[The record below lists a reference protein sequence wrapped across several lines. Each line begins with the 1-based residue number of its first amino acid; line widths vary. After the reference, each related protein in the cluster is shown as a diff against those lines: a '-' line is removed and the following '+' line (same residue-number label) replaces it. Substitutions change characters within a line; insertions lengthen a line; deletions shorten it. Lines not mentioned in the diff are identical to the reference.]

1 MDNFNKAKKL
11 AKEKNKNSCEVIES
25 KTILVEESKNL
36 ETDTKDMSRL
46 ITSLIEELE
55 AINFYEQRS
64 IASEDESIINLMI
77 HNRDEE
83 IEHACM
89 ALEWLR
95 RNMPVWDEALRKYLF
110 TNLPVTE
117 IEAAGEAES
126 SGGSLGIG
134 SLKKNN

>member
-36 ETDTKDMSRL
+36 EADTKDMSRL

-55 AINFYEQRS
+55 AVNFYEQRS

-83 IEHACM
+83 IEHAAM
-89 ALEWLR
+89 IIEEIR
-95 RNMPVWDEALRKYLF
+95 KRNEVWNK
-110 TNLPVTE
+110 
-117 IEAAGEAES
+117 
-126 SGGSLGIG
+126 
-134 SLKKNN
+134 SLKEFLFKDNSEVVEVEEEKTFTD

>member
-83 IEHACM
+83 IEHAAM
-89 ALEWLR
+89 IIEEIR
-95 RNMPVWDEALRKYLF
+95 KRNEVWNK
-110 TNLPVTE
+110 
-117 IEAAGEAES
+117 
-126 SGGSLGIG
+126 
-134 SLKKNN
+134 SLKEFLFKDNSEVVEVEEEKTFTD

>member
-36 ETDTKDMSRL
+36 NVETEDMSRL
-46 ITSLIEELE
+46 ISSLIEELE
-55 AINFYEQRS
+55 AVNFYEQRS

-83 IEHACM
+83 IEHATM
-89 ALEWLR
+89 IIEEIR
-95 RNMPVWDEALRKYLF
+95 KRNEVWNK
-110 TNLPVTE
+110 
-117 IEAAGEAES
+117 
-126 SGGSLGIG
+126 
-134 SLKKNN
+134 SLKEFLFKDNSEVVEVEEEKTFTE

>member
-1 MDNFNKAKKL
+1 LDNFNKAKKL

-36 ETDTKDMSRL
+36 EADTKDMSRL

-55 AINFYEQRS
+55 AVNFYEQRS

-83 IEHACM
+83 IEHAAM
-89 ALEWLR
+89 IIEEIR
-95 RNMPVWDEALRKYLF
+95 KRNEVWNK
-110 TNLPVTE
+110 
-117 IEAAGEAES
+117 
-126 SGGSLGIG
+126 
-134 SLKKNN
+134 SLKEFLFKDNSEVVEVEEEKTFTD

>member
-83 IEHACM
+83 IEHAAM
-89 ALEWLR
+89 IIEEIR
-95 RNMPVWDEALRKYLF
+95 KRNEVWNK
-110 TNLPVTE
+110 
-117 IEAAGEAES
+117 
-126 SGGSLGIG
+126 
-134 SLKKNN
+134 SLKEFLFKDDSEVVEVEEEKTFTE

>member
-1 MDNFNKAKKL
+1 LDNFNKAKKL

-83 IEHACM
+83 IEHAAM
-89 ALEWLR
+89 IIEEIR
-95 RNMPVWDEALRKYLF
+95 KRNEVWNK
-110 TNLPVTE
+110 
-117 IEAAGEAES
+117 
-126 SGGSLGIG
+126 
-134 SLKKNN
+134 SLKEFLFKDDSEVVEVEEEKTFTE

>member
-1 MDNFNKAKKL
+1 LDNFNKAKKL

-83 IEHACM
+83 IEHAAM
-89 ALEWLR
+89 IIEEIR
-95 RNMPVWDEALRKYLF
+95 KRNEVWNK
-110 TNLPVTE
+110 
-117 IEAAGEAES
+117 
-126 SGGSLGIG
+126 
-134 SLKKNN
+134 SLKEFLFKDNSEVVEVEEEKTFT

>member
-36 ETDTKDMSRL
+36 EADTKDMSRL

-83 IEHACM
+83 IEHAAM
-89 ALEWLR
+89 IIEEIR
-95 RNMPVWDEALRKYLF
+95 KRNEVWNK
-110 TNLPVTE
+110 
-117 IEAAGEAES
+117 
-126 SGGSLGIG
+126 
-134 SLKKNN
+134 SLKEFLFKDNSEVVEVEEEKTFTD

>member
-36 ETDTKDMSRL
+36 EADTKDMSRL

-55 AINFYEQRS
+55 AVNFYEQRS
-64 IASEDESIINLMI
+64 VASEDESIINLMI

-83 IEHACM
+83 IEHTAM
-89 ALEWLR
+89 IIEEIR
-95 RNMPVWDEALRKYLF
+95 KRNEVWNK
-110 TNLPVTE
+110 
-117 IEAAGEAES
+117 
-126 SGGSLGIG
+126 
-134 SLKKNN
+134 SLKEFLFKDDSEVVEVEEEKTFTE

>member
-1 MDNFNKAKKL
+1 LDNFNKAKKL

-83 IEHACM
+83 IEHAAM
-89 ALEWLR
+89 IIEEIR
-95 RNMPVWDEALRKYLF
+95 KRNEVWNK
-110 TNLPVTE
+110 
-117 IEAAGEAES
+117 
-126 SGGSLGIG
+126 
-134 SLKKNN
+134 SLKEFLFKDNSEVVEVEEEKTFTD

>member
-1 MDNFNKAKKL
+1 LDNFNKAKKL

-64 IASEDESIINLMI
+64 DASKDEIVINLMI

-83 IEHACM
+83 IEHASM
-89 ALEWLR
+89 LIEEIR
-95 RNMPVWDEALRKYLF
+95 KRNSVWNKSLSEFLF
-110 TNLPVTE
+110 KDDKEVVEVEEEKTFTE
-117 IEAAGEAES
+117 
-126 SGGSLGIG
+126 
-134 SLKKNN
+134 

>member
-83 IEHACM
+83 IEHAAM
-89 ALEWLR
+89 IIEEIR
-95 RNMPVWDEALRKYLF
+95 KRNEVWNK
-110 TNLPVTE
+110 
-117 IEAAGEAES
+117 
-126 SGGSLGIG
+126 
-134 SLKKNN
+134 SLKEFLFKDNSEVVEVEEEKTFT

>member
-55 AINFYEQRS
+55 AVNFYEQRS
-64 IASEDESIINLMI
+64 VASEDESIINLMI

-83 IEHACM
+83 IEHAAM
-89 ALEWLR
+89 IIEEIR
-95 RNMPVWDEALRKYLF
+95 KRNEVWNK
-110 TNLPVTE
+110 
-117 IEAAGEAES
+117 
-126 SGGSLGIG
+126 
-134 SLKKNN
+134 SLKEFLFKDDSEVVEVEEEKTFTD

>member
-36 ETDTKDMSRL
+36 EADTKDMSRL

-55 AINFYEQRS
+55 AVNFYEQRS
-64 IASEDESIINLMI
+64 VASEDESIINLMI

-83 IEHACM
+83 IEHAAM
-89 ALEWLR
+89 IIEEIR
-95 RNMPVWDEALRKYLF
+95 KRNEVWNK
-110 TNLPVTE
+110 
-117 IEAAGEAES
+117 
-126 SGGSLGIG
+126 
-134 SLKKNN
+134 SLKEFLFKDDSEVVEVEEEKTFTD

>member
-1 MDNFNKAKKL
+1 LDNFNKAKKL

-36 ETDTKDMSRL
+36 EADTKDMSRL

-64 IASEDESIINLMI
+64 IATEDESIINLMI

-83 IEHACM
+83 IEHAAM
-89 ALEWLR
+89 IIEEIR
-95 RNMPVWDEALRKYLF
+95 KRNEVWNK
-110 TNLPVTE
+110 
-117 IEAAGEAES
+117 
-126 SGGSLGIG
+126 
-134 SLKKNN
+134 SLKEFLFKDNSEVVEVEEEKTFTD